1 LLIKDGGANVNIRDR
16 NNDTPLIIYC
26 KNEIVDLSILEYL
39 IDNGANVNSKNNSNE
54 TSLTISCKKEP
65 VHYDIINYLIDKGAN
80 IIPEENNNEVSAL
93 SIAEDNNNKKLIKFL
108 VDKIKQMRDDNDTQL
123 TFECKLSNIDKIKTL
138 IQYGFDINEY
148 NKEGDTPLTIAFKL
162 NNTGLVKCLLDN
174 GSNVNQ
180 PSKYGFSPL
189 IIACYLNDNEDLI
202 NYLIK
207 KGANI
212 NENDNW
218 YYHNTPLL
226 IARRLKYTKI
236 EDILI
241 KNKADERMPDMEGTS
256 YNDIITNTKKLNEES
271 EIYSTEEGNYNF
283 NYYYYLLF
291 LFLLDN

>member
-1 LLIKDGGANVNIRDR
+1 MLIKDGGANVNIRDR

-108 VDKIKQMRDDNDTQL
+108 VDKIKQIRDDNDTQL

-148 NKEGDTPLTIAFKL
+148 NKESDTPLTIACKL

-212 NENDNW
+212 NEYDN
-218 YYHNTPLL
+218 
-226 IARRLKYTKI
+226 
-236 EDILI
+236 
-241 KNKADERMPDMEGTS
+241 
-256 YNDIITNTKKLNEES
+256 
-271 EIYSTEEGNYNF
+271 
-283 NYYYYLLF
+283 
-291 LFLLDN
+291 